1 MRPTILAKVPS
12 WTMIKGIP
20 CDVNAQSVTKVHTY
34 RQGGFVV
41 QTNLDYT
48 SHDSVARWYEQ

>member
-1 MRPTILAKVPS
+1 
-12 WTMIKGIP
+12 MIKGIP